1 MRSDAPVP
9 RAHNMEPRTTMG
21 QLLPTGRPKGI
32 SSAQDVPRLNAASH
46 LPWNPSKLI
55 RWLRLSR
62 AIDRVNDGIGRW
74 TSWLCLL
81 MVLVTAYNT
90 AVRYLGGYFGFRLS
104 SNLYLELQWYLFSLL
119 FLLASAAALSKGE
132 HVRVDILYS
141 RLSARGRAWIDL
153 LGTFLLMLPFS
164 AVTLWLSWPSVR
176 NSWAVREISSD
187 PGGLPRYPLRTFIL
201 VCFLL
206 LIVQGISEIIK
217 KIRVLRGLRMDGN
230 GTDDEEAGSGPR
242 VSEGIV

>member
-1 MRSDAPVP
+1 MESRRTRGQPLAQEGPAIANTLRGAYFKPATTCANRAPHP
-9 RAHNMEPRTTMG
+9 
-21 QLLPTGRPKGI
+21 
-32 SSAQDVPRLNAASH
+32 SRL
-46 LPWNPSKLI
+46 WNPSELT
-55 RWLRLSR
+55 RWTRLSR
-62 AIDRVNDGIGRW
+62 AIDGVNNRIGRW

-119 FLLASAAALSKGE
+119 FLLAAASALCKGE

-141 RLSARGRAWIDL
+141 RLSAKARAWIDL
-153 LGTFLLMLPFS
+153 LGTIVLMIPFS
-164 AVTLWLSWPSVR
+164 AVTLWLSWPAIR

-206 LIVQGISEIIK
+206 LIAQGISEIIK
-217 KIRVLRGLRMDGN
+217 KTRILRGLRMRGN
-230 GTDDEEAGSGPR
+230 GAPDEEDDSGSR
-242 VSEGIV
+242 VTGGIA

>member
-1 MRSDAPVP
+1 
-9 RAHNMEPRTTMG
+9 MEPARTTG
-21 QLLPTGRPKGI
+21 QPFAKTRPTIANTPPKAYFKRALPRPPGPPHPT
-32 SSAQDVPRLNAASH
+32 S
-46 LPWNPSKLI
+46 PWNPSELT

-62 AIDRVNDGIGRW
+62 AIDRVNNRIGRW

-90 AVRYLGGYFGFRLS
+90 AVRYIGGYVGFRLS

-119 FLLASAAALSKGE
+119 FLLAAASALCKGE
-132 HVRVDILYS
+132 HVRVDILYG
-141 RLSARGRAWIDL
+141 RLSAKARAWIDL
-153 LGTFLLMLPFS
+153 LGTIVLMIPFS
-164 AVTLWLSWPSVR
+164 AVTLWLSWPAIR

-206 LIVQGISEIIK
+206 LIVQGVSEIIK
-217 KIRVLRGLRMDGN
+217 RLRVLRGLRMAGN
-230 GTDDEEAGSGPR
+230 GSPEDEADGPR
-242 VSEGIV
+242 VTGGIV

>member
-1 MRSDAPVP
+1 M
-9 RAHNMEPRTTMG
+9 T
-21 QLLPTGRPKGI
+21 
-32 SSAQDVPRLNAASH
+32 
-46 LPWNPSKLI
+46 

-62 AIDRVNDGIGRW
+62 VIDRLNNRIGRW

-119 FLLASAAALSKGE
+119 FLLASAAALCKGE

-141 RLSARGRAWIDL
+141 RLSAKGRAWIDL
-153 LGTFLLMLPFS
+153 LGTVLLMIPFS
-164 AVTLWLSWPSVR
+164 AVTLWLSWPAVR

-217 KIRVLRGLRMDGN
+217 KIRVLRGSEMAEVESPG
-230 GTDDEEAGSGPR
+230 EEADSGTR
-242 VSEGIV
+242 VTEGIA

>member
-9 RAHNMEPRTTMG
+9 RAHNMEPRTAMG

-153 LGTFLLMLPFS
+153 LGTVLLMLPFS

-230 GTDDEEAGSGPR
+230 GADDEEAGSGPR

>member
-1 MRSDAPVP
+1 MESRRTGGQPLPREVPAIANGAPEGVFQARQFHADHAP
-9 RAHNMEPRTTMG
+9 YP
-21 QLLPTGRPKGI
+21 
-32 SSAQDVPRLNAASH
+32 SH
-46 LPWNPSKLI
+46 PWNPSELT
-55 RWLRLSR
+55 RWTRLSR
-62 AIDRVNDGIGRW
+62 AIDGVNNRIGRW

-119 FLLASAAALSKGE
+119 FLLAAASALCNGE

-141 RLSARGRAWIDL
+141 RLSARARAWIDL
-153 LGTFLLMLPFS
+153 LGTVVLMIPFS
-164 AVTLWLSWPSVR
+164 AVTLWLSWPAIR

-217 KIRVLRGLRMDGN
+217 KTRILRGLRMQGN
-230 GTDDEEAGSGPR
+230 GAPDEETDSEPR
-242 VSEGIV
+242 VTGGIA

>member
-1 MRSDAPVP
+1 M
-9 RAHNMEPRTTMG
+9 T
-21 QLLPTGRPKGI
+21 
-32 SSAQDVPRLNAASH
+32 
-46 LPWNPSKLI
+46 

-62 AIDRVNDGIGRW
+62 AIDRVTDRIGRW

-119 FLLASAAALSKGE
+119 FLLAAASALSKGE

-141 RLSARGRAWIDL
+141 RLSAKGRAWIDL
-153 LGTFLLMLPFS
+153 LGTILLMLPFS
-164 AVTLWLSWPSVR
+164 AVTLWLSWPVIR

-187 PGGLPRYPLRTFIL
+187 PGGLPRYPIKTFIL
-201 VCFLL
+201 ICFLL

-217 KIRVLRGLRMDGN
+217 RIRVLRGLRMAGN
-230 GTDDEEAGSGPR
+230 GSDEEEAGPGPR
-242 VSEGIV
+242 VTEGIV

>member
-1 MRSDAPVP
+1 
-9 RAHNMEPRTTMG
+9 
-21 QLLPTGRPKGI
+21 
-32 SSAQDVPRLNAASH
+32 
-46 LPWNPSKLI
+46 
-55 RWLRLSR
+55 
-62 AIDRVNDGIGRW
+62 
-74 TSWLCLL
+74 

-119 FLLASAAALSKGE
+119 FLLASAAALGKGE

-153 LGTFLLMLPFS
+153 LGTVLLMLPFS

>member
-1 MRSDAPVP
+1 MESRRTGGQPLPWEGAAIANGAPGGVFQARQFHADHAP
-9 RAHNMEPRTTMG
+9 YP
-21 QLLPTGRPKGI
+21 
-32 SSAQDVPRLNAASH
+32 SH
-46 LPWNPSKLI
+46 PWNPPELT
-55 RWLRLSR
+55 RWTRLSR
-62 AIDRVNDGIGRW
+62 AIDRVNNRIGRW

-119 FLLASAAALSKGE
+119 FLLAAASALCKGE

-141 RLSARGRAWIDL
+141 RLSAKARAWIDL
-153 LGTFLLMLPFS
+153 LGTVALMIPFS
-164 AVTLWLSWPSVR
+164 AVTLWLSWPAIR

-201 VCFLL
+201 ICFLL
-206 LIVQGISEIIK
+206 LIAQGISEIIK
-217 KIRVLRGLRMDGN
+217 KIRILRGLRMQGN
-230 GTDDEEAGSGPR
+230 GAPDDETDSGPR
-242 VSEGIV
+242 VTGGIA

>member
-1 MRSDAPVP
+1 M
-9 RAHNMEPRTTMG
+9 T
-21 QLLPTGRPKGI
+21 
-32 SSAQDVPRLNAASH
+32 
-46 LPWNPSKLI
+46 
-55 RWLRLSR
+55 RWTRLSR
-62 AIDRVNDGIGRW
+62 AIDRVNNRIGRW

-119 FLLASAAALSKGE
+119 FLLASASALCKGE
-132 HVRVDILYS
+132 HVRVDILYT
-141 RLSARGRAWIDL
+141 RLSTRARAWIDL
-153 LGTFLLMLPFS
+153 LGTLLLTIPFS
-164 AVTLWLSWPSVR
+164 VVTLWLSWPAVR

-206 LIVQGISEIIK
+206 LILQGASEIIK
-217 KIRVLRGLRMDGN
+217 RIRILRGGDTGHNGPAMD
-230 GTDDEEAGSGPR
+230 DHDAGPKASGG
-242 VSEGIV
+242 VA

>member
-1 MRSDAPVP
+1 M
-9 RAHNMEPRTTMG
+9 
-21 QLLPTGRPKGI
+21 
-32 SSAQDVPRLNAASH
+32 
-46 LPWNPSKLI
+46 I

-62 AIDRVNDGIGRW
+62 AIDRVNNGIGRW

-119 FLLASAAALSKGE
+119 FLLAAASALCNGE

-141 RLSARGRAWIDL
+141 RLSAKARAWIDL
-153 LGTFLLMLPFS
+153 LGTILLMLPFS
-164 AVTLWLSWPSVR
+164 AVTLWLSWPAIR

-201 VCFLL
+201 ICFLL
-206 LIVQGISEIIK
+206 LIIQGISEIIK
-217 KIRVLRGLRMDGN
+217 KTRILRGLRMEGN
-230 GTDDEEAGSGPR
+230 GEPDEEDDPGGRMPG
-242 VSEGIV
+242 GIA

>member
-1 MRSDAPVP
+1 M
-9 RAHNMEPRTTMG
+9 T
-21 QLLPTGRPKGI
+21 
-32 SSAQDVPRLNAASH
+32 
-46 LPWNPSKLI
+46 
-55 RWLRLSR
+55 RWLRLSDV
-62 AIDRVNDGIGRW
+62 IDRLNNRIGRW

-119 FLLASAAALSKGE
+119 FLLASAAALGKGE

-141 RLSARGRAWIDL
+141 RLSAKGRAWIDL
-153 LGTFLLMLPFS
+153 LGTILLMIPFS
-164 AVTLWLSWPSVR
+164 AVTLWLSWPAVR

-201 VCFLL
+201 VCFVL
-206 LIVQGISEIIK
+206 LIAQGVSEIIK
-217 KIRVLRGLRMDGN
+217 KARVLRDPGIAEDESSDEDADS
-230 GTDDEEAGSGPR
+230 GTR
-242 VSEGIV
+242 VTEGIA

>member
-1 MRSDAPVP
+1 M
-9 RAHNMEPRTTMG
+9 N
-21 QLLPTGRPKGI
+21 L
-32 SSAQDVPRLNAASH
+32 
-46 LPWNPSKLI
+46 
-55 RWLRLSR
+55 
-62 AIDRVNDGIGRW
+62 GIGRW

-119 FLLASAAALSKGE
+119 FLLAAASALSKGE

-153 LGTFLLMLPFS
+153 LGTILLMLPFS
-164 AVTLWLSWPSVR
+164 AVTLWLSWPSIR

-187 PGGLPRYPLRTFIL
+187 PGGLPRYPIKTFIFI
-201 VCFLL
+201 CFLL

-217 KIRVLRGLRMDGN
+217 KIRVLRGLKMDGN
-230 GTDDEEAGSGPR
+230 GTDEEETGSGPR
-242 VSEGIV
+242 VTEGIV

>member
-1 MRSDAPVP
+1 MESRRTGGQPLPREVPAIANGAPEGVFQARQFHADHAP
-9 RAHNMEPRTTMG
+9 YP
-21 QLLPTGRPKGI
+21 
-32 SSAQDVPRLNAASH
+32 SH
-46 LPWNPSKLI
+46 PWNPSELT
-55 RWLRLSR
+55 RWTRLSR
-62 AIDRVNDGIGRW
+62 AIDGVNNRIGRW

-119 FLLASAAALSKGE
+119 FLLAAASALCNGE

-141 RLSARGRAWIDL
+141 RLSARARAWIDL
-153 LGTFLLMLPFS
+153 LGTVVLMIPFS
-164 AVTLWLSWPSVR
+164 AVTLWLSWPAIR

-206 LIVQGISEIIK
+206 LIAQGISEIIK
-217 KIRVLRGLRMDGN
+217 KTRILRGLRMQGN
-230 GTDDEEAGSGPR
+230 GASDEETDSEPR
-242 VSEGIV
+242 VTGGIA

>member
-1 MRSDAPVP
+1 
-9 RAHNMEPRTTMG
+9 MEPPRTTG
-21 QLLPTGRPKGI
+21 QPFPKAPPAIANTLQRAYFKRAIPRANVPPPPTRP
-32 SSAQDVPRLNAASH
+32 R
-46 LPWNPSKLI
+46 NPSEVT
-55 RWLRLSR
+55 RWTRLSR
-62 AIDRVNDGIGRW
+62 AIDRVNNRIGRW

-90 AVRYLGGYFGFRLS
+90 AVRYLGGFLGFRLS

-119 FLLASAAALSKGE
+119 FLLAAASALCKGE

-141 RLSARGRAWIDL
+141 RLSARARAWIDL
-153 LGTFLLMLPFS
+153 LGTIVLMIPFS
-164 AVTLWLSWPSVR
+164 AVTLWLSWPAIR

-201 VCFLL
+201 ICFLL

-217 KIRVLRGLRMDGN
+217 KLRILRGLKMAGN
-230 GTDDEEAGSGPR
+230 GRPGDDADSPR
-242 VSEGIV
+242 VTGGIA